1 MGFIESFSVIKLLKS
16 IPDSSVDNF
25 VKRVDFELQDEK
37 RIYTNRPTKK

>member
-25 VKRVDFELQDEK
+25 VKRVDFELQDK
-37 RIYTNRPTKK
+37 IKLNTNRTIKK